1 MTIADYIKQ
10 RFSYIGVI
18 SDAGASDFAADFGF
32 DAGKEVS
39 DDDKRI
45 IGVSIDNFIEGNILH
60 PKSVGENGFSASWGA
75 DAIKSHIRL
84 MLRKYGIE
92 LNGDAAELVG
102 LSVIRDISEIW

>member
-10 RFSYIGVI
+10 RFAYIGVI
-18 SDAGASDFAADFGF
+18 SDAGASDFAVDFGF
-32 DAGKEVS
+32 DAGKEAS
-39 DDDKRI
+39 DDDKRL
-45 IGVSIDNFIEGNILH
+45 IGVSINNFIEGNIMH
-60 PKSVGENGFSASWGA
+60 PTSVDENGFSASWGA
-75 DAIKSHIRL
+75 DAIKSHIKL